1 MKQGISYRDFLNQ
14 VEAHFLEHMP
24 EAYSQHHVR
33 IEQLHVFDGTLEI
46 LGVFHEDTEAAPG
59 INIRDYFKKFLGC
72 WNMDKVLEE
81 MAADYL
87 KLDKMLHH
95 ELEVDGV
102 LPHSHSKIRTDR
114 GQRPVKREYER

>member
-14 VEAHFLEHMP
+14 VEARFLEHMP

-33 IEQLHVFDGTLEI
+33 IEQIHVFDGTLEI
-46 LGVFHEDTEAAPG
+46 LGVFHEDIEAAPG

-95 ELEVDGV
+95 ELREGIVAG
-102 LPHSHSKIRTDR
+102 PTEAMPKRRYPAH
-114 GQRPVKREYER
+114 REYER